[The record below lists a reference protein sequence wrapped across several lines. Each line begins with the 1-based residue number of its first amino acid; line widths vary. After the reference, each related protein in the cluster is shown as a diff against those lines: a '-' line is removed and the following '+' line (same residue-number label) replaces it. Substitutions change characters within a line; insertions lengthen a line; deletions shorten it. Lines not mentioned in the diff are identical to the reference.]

1 MKTMLALLAL
11 AASVECAALEARDAR
26 GLDVTLERLAE
37 PVVVDGVVL
46 QVQSATGPDVPALA
60 ARIQTRWRQEGAPLR
75 EHTRD
80 GWNSIARFEQGRNE
94 VIQWRGQGDSAQLLY
109 SLLDAMQRPQ
119 RPSAAPFR
127 LPSRCRWIRVI
138 EGRAGQGTYQQ
149 HSAHCRA
156 EPATVLE
163 AIGRQL
169 RSGGYIV
176 HAGTTQVLRIS
187 GAGLEAELIVVPGP
201 TRAES
206 GVVWVA
212 SHADA
217 GPPR

>member
-1 MKTMLALLAL
+1 MKAILPWLSLA
-11 AASVECAALEARDAR
+11 VGIECAALEARDAQ
-26 GLDVTLERLAE
+26 GLDVTIERLSE
-37 PVVVDGVVL
+37 PVMVDGVVL
-46 QVQSATGPDVPALA
+46 RVQSATGPEVPALA
-60 ARIQTRWRQEGAPLR
+60 ARIEARWRQEGGPLR

-80 GWNSIARFEQGRNE
+80 GWNSIARFEHGRNE
-94 VIQWRGQGDSAQLLY
+94 VIQWRGQGDSAQLLH

-127 LPSRCRWIRVI
+127 LPSGCRWIRTI

-169 RSGGYIV
+169 RSSGWIV
-176 HAGTTQVLRIS
+176 HAGTTQVLRVS

-201 TRAES
+201 SRAGS

-212 SHADA
+212 SHPDA
-217 GPPR
+217 GSPR

>member
-1 MKTMLALLAL
+1 MKAILALLTLIAGI
-11 AASVECAALEARDAR
+11 ECAALEARDAQ
-26 GLDVTLERLAE
+26 GLDVTIERLSE

-46 QVQSATGPDVPALA
+46 QVQSATGPQVPALA
-60 ARIQTRWRQEGAPLR
+60 ARIEARWRQEGGLFR
-75 EHTRD
+75 EHARD
-80 GWNSIARFEQGRNE
+80 GWNFIARFEEGRNE

-119 RPSAAPFR
+119 RPSPPPFR

-163 AIGRQL
+163 AISRQL
-169 RSGGYIV
+169 RSGDWIV
-176 HAGTTQVLRIS
+176 HPGTPRVLRVS
-187 GAGLEAELIVVPGP
+187 GRGLEAEVIVVPGS

-212 SHADA
+212 SHPDA
-217 GPPR
+217 GSSR

>member
-1 MKTMLALLAL
+1 MKTILAWLSLA
-11 AASVECAALEARDAR
+11 VGIECAALEARDAQ
-26 GLDVTLERLAE
+26 GLDVTIERLSE
-37 PVVVDGVVL
+37 PVVVDGVML
-46 QVQSATGPDVPALA
+46 QVQSATGPEVPALA
-60 ARIQTRWRQEGAPLR
+60 ARIEARWRQEGGPLR
-75 EHTRD
+75 AHAPD
-80 GWNSIARFEQGRNE
+80 GWNSIARFHQGRNE

-138 EGRAGQGTYQQ
+138 EGRAGQGSYQQ

-156 EPATVLE
+156 EPGTVFE

-169 RSGGYIV
+169 RSSGWTV
-176 HAGTTQVLRIS
+176 HAGTPQVLRVS
-187 GAGLEAELIVVPGP
+187 GPGLEAELIVVPGP

-212 SHADA
+212 SHPDA
-217 GPPR
+217 ASTR